1 MPKIVIGT
9 NTAKTNRMIL
19 KPIFHLQ
26 RSVATL
32 NFCNNLIYRLFLKL
46 HLTPALTRDTPPI
59 KSRNSQAVIR
69 MSLPK
74 CAIHRRSTDI
84 SLGFDNIITPCL
96 LFVNTFLKSFF
107 EKSKKR
113 KRTVKPPVPF
123 AVTYS
128 ECVQMLL
135 CIA

>member
-1 MPKIVIGT
+1 MPKIASGT

-32 NFCNNLIYRLFLKL
+32 NFCNHYNAVF
-46 HLTPALTRDTPPI
+46 PI
-59 KSRNSQAVIR
+59 CQHFFEK
-69 MSLPK
+69 
-74 CAIHRRSTDI
+74 
-84 SLGFDNIITPCL
+84 
-96 LFVNTFLKSFF
+96 FF

-135 CIA
+135 SICITIVAHISGAVKNLFFAKRSCTVAFIGLHNVNQVGNIVYRYRFAV